1 MNKDDNKFG
10 TFSIVAVIAI
20 VAMIGIMVLF
30 PTNFGFSE
38 TGSDAGDGDTDS
50 DVDTDTDITSTQEQ
64 DDADLRIIMLPYIV
78 ATDIEDNCVALNG
91 TWHYDDDYTGCQ
103 GVPVSDCD
111 NALAVTAMVQC
122 LEVGAEWTCGDDGIY
137 CKY

>member
-20 VAMIGIMVLF
+20 VAMIGIMVAF
-30 PTNFGFSE
+30 PANFGLSE
-38 TGSDAGDGDTDS
+38 TGSVTG
-50 DVDTDTDITSTQEQ
+50 DVDTDTDTTSTQEQ
-64 DDADLRIIMLPYIV
+64 DEADLRIIMLPYIV
-78 ATDIEDNCVALNG
+78 ATDIEDTCTALNG

-103 GVPVSDCD
+103 GVPVTDCD
-111 NALAVTAMVQC
+111 NALAVTAMIQC

-137 CKY
+137 CKH